1 MLRCCWWRFS
11 DSAEIGSPLRKVLAS
26 GCWKFLNLGMTPE
39 GAKRSRRHCRVA
51 VQRGFMLIEL
61 MAVMAIILVLFC
73 LYWGGGLSGGGGQ
86 KNFAACAKNLQFIHT
101 SLATYA
107 MDHDDKFPTV
117 KGAETSDGPLA
128 LLVPK
133 YTSQTAPFICPA
145 AGDRALPEGKPFTN
159 RRISYA
165 YVMGLTR
172 TNEPTQ
178 FIMSDEQVDTKVKG
192 RGQQTFSLDG
202 KSRAKNHGKYG
213 GNILRIDGSVDMI
226 PARTTETLAFENGV
240 LLNPKPNR

>member
-107 MDHDDKFPTV
+107 MDHDD
-117 KGAETSDGPLA
+117 
-128 LLVPK
+128 
-133 YTSQTAPFICPA
+133 
-145 AGDRALPEGKPFTN
+145 
-159 RRISYA
+159 
-165 YVMGLTR
+165 
-172 TNEPTQ
+172 
-178 FIMSDEQVDTKVKG
+178 
-192 RGQQTFSLDG
+192 
-202 KSRAKNHGKYG
+202 
-213 GNILRIDGSVDMI
+213 
-226 PARTTETLAFENGV
+226 
-240 LLNPKPNR
+240 